1 MKPSPKTDVI
11 VVGTGPGGA
20 TVAREM
26 TRRNQAV
33 LMLEWGG
40 NQAIKGTMPQFA
52 RAAAIPGQSFLI
64 TPDLCGM
71 IRGITTGGSSV
82 FYYATAFDPPL
93 ETFDA
98 CGIDLRAE
106 VDEVRKELPVKPLSD
121 DLMGPMARRMM
132 ASAWSR

>member
-52 RAAAIPGQSFLI
+52 RAAAIPGKSFLM

-71 IRGITTGGSSV
+71 IRGIATGGSSV
-82 FYYATAFDPPL
+82 FYYATAFDPPWRPL
-93 ETFDA
+93 M
-98 CGIDLRAE
+98 
-106 VDEVRKELPVKPLSD
+106 PV
-121 DLMGPMARRMM
+121 
-132 ASAWSR
+132 ASIFAPKSTRFATNCRCSPCRTT